1 MDEQLKVKKVT
12 FTLVGTYVITEIVIF
27 AKNEYYQ
34 ITNKIIFFKKIYFLK
49 DWWRLDRTFLAQKLH
64 MI

>member
-1 MDEQLKVKKVT
+1 MDEQLKVKKGT

-34 ITNKIIFFKKIYFLK
+34 ITNKIIFFKKYIFFGK
-49 DWWRLDRTFLAQKLH
+49 TGGG
-64 MI
+64 

>member
-1 MDEQLKVKKVT
+1 MDEQLKVKKCT
-12 FTLVGTYVITEIVIF
+12 FTLVGTYVITEVVIF

-34 ITNKIIFFKKIYFLK
+34 INNKIIFLKNIYFLK
-49 DWWRLDRTFLAQKLH
+49 DWLRLDRTFLAQKLH